1 MKIRNNYYLIGLA
14 VVLLVSGCGQPAKDE
29 DKEKSKKPTGFKTN
43 RASFINTLDNDS
55 PSRKNRNAYMDEFLI
70 KSDVQCQQYLNKP
83 LSASNGKKQ
92 GMYMKVFDATSQAF
106 GVKNITDGAKK
117 LYSGGDDEKSKE
129 AKLAYENA
137 LSPELKQGVE
147 IAREKY
153 AQRNMHSK
161 KYKLI
166 ESYTNAMLE
175 RDMQNYDKL
184 CSHEV
189 GLIEINKALK
199 RMQKSPKEVTPFSPK
214 LVIDP
219 VAIRNKVEA
228 VTEKIEAENETE
240 TVISSEAEDLNQT
253 GNKIN

>member
-1 MKIRNNYYLIGLA
+1 MKISNNYYLIGLA
-14 VVLLVSGCGQPAKDE
+14 VLLLISGCGQPAKD
-29 DKEKSKKPTGFKTN
+29 KEKKKQPSGFKTD
-43 RASFINTLDNDS
+43 RSSFINTLDNDS
-55 PSRKNRNAYMDEFLI
+55 PSRKNRNALMDEFIL
-70 KSDVQCQQYLNKP
+70 KSDVQCQQYLSKP
-83 LSASNGKKQ
+83 LSGSSNGKKE

-117 LYSGGDDEKSKE
+117 LYSGGNDEKNKE

-137 LSPELKQGVE
+137 LSPELKRGVE

-166 ESYTNAMLE
+166 ESYTNEMLE

-199 RMQKSPKEVTPFSPK
+199 KMQKRKKEVSPFSPK

-219 VAIRNKVEA
+219 VNIKNKVEA
-228 VTEKIEAENETE
+228 VTEKIEAENEAGT
-240 TVISSEAEDLNQT
+240 TMSGEAEDLSKTSDQT
-253 GNKIN
+253 L